1 MQLPKHHVAAAGIV
15 INGEG
20 QILLIQ
26 RADNG
31 RWEPPGGVVELEDGL
46 EEAVIR
52 EVKEESHVDV
62 RVERL
67 VGVYKSIGRRDT
79 HVVSLVFLCRPIG
92 GHPEPGDETVA
103 AGYYSREKAMKLVT
117 RELMRDRLRDA
128 FANQAVPFVRDYRT
142 PGA

>member
-20 QILLIQ
+20 HVLLIQ

-67 VGVYKSIGRRDT
+67 VGVYKSVGRRGT

-92 GHPEPGDETVA
+92 GRPEPGDETVA
-103 AGYYSREKAMKLVT
+103 AGYYSREEAMKLVT

-128 FANQAVPFVRDYRT
+128 FANQTAPFVRDYRT